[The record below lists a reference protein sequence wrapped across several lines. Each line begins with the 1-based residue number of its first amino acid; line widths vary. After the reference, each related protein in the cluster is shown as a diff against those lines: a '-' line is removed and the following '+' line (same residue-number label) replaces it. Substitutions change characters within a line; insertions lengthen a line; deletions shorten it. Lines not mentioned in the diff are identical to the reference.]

1 MFMVEI
7 IYATLK
13 EQNILKLEV
22 EENSTIDDVIHQ
34 SSILELYPEIDLS
47 INKVGV
53 FNQVKK
59 LDYIV
64 QNFDRIEIY
73 RALLADPK
81 EVRRNRAVRQK
92 EQGII
97 HSP

>member
-1 MFMVEI
+1 MFTVEV
-7 IYATLK
+7 IYATLE

-22 EENSTIDDVIHQ
+22 EDNSTIDDVIHQ
-34 SSILELYPEIDLS
+34 SNILELYPEIDLS
-47 INKVGV
+47 LNKVGI

-64 QNFDRIEIY
+64 QSFDRIEIY
-73 RALLADPK
+73 RTLLADPK
-81 EVRRNRAVRQK
+81 EVRRKRAVRQK